1 MSDEWKI
8 VQGLKRENQNNSF
21 GRNRYIET
29 GKTIEYKPRKLTEKE
44 LRDKEWKELDS
55 DIIFTPFS
63 KESPDYD
70 PNLENYNI
78 KQIRSFIKECQ
89 EQGKPLSMRVGELKI
104 DISDTNPKQVTFT
117 SNGRLSSGELVT
129 HNNFPYSLTIR
140 GNEIFSQVNLID
152 DEKHA
157 TYMSIGKKYIPVK
170 INQQIDI
177 INAEDVTERFIIKPK
192 QQEYDI
198 SEDMSEYVSQNSEF
212 QVENHNELVRE
223 VSNHSEKIKR
233 LYYTYDE
240 TKEYAS
246 SKLKGF
252 PIYPNDMEGFSTGF
266 YETYGDLVN
275 YNLKYGKKIINE
287 NLTTYEDAI
296 VIAKRIEDHCK
307 YIYSLIMEATKGT
320 LEQSKSNE
328 SKTSNQD
335 IIPNNTAESQ
345 ESPTTNY
352 DTDVES
358 LSEEDLD
365 ALIEKMENLQR
376 EKQSKIE
383 RLQKIKKA
391 QDLIALSKDQ
401 DKIITELENQIGIEG
416 VDFGEQ

>member
-63 KESPDYD
+63 KESPNYD

-78 KQIRSFIKECQ
+78 KKIRSFIKECQ
-89 EQGKPLSMRVGELKI
+89 EQGKPWSMRVGELKI
-104 DISDTNPKQVTFT
+104 DITDANPKQVTFT

-152 DEKHA
+152 DEKYA
-157 TYMSIGKKYIPVK
+157 TYMPIGKEYIPVK

-192 QQEYDI
+192 QKGYDI
-198 SEDMSEYVSQNSEF
+198 SEDMSKYVSQNSEF
-212 QVENHNELVRE
+212 QMENHNELVRE

-246 SKLKGF
+246 SKLNGF

-275 YNLKYGKKIINE
+275 CNLKYGKKIINE

-296 VIAKRIEDHCK
+296 VIAKRIEAHCK
-307 YIYSLIMEATKGT
+307 YIYSLIMEATKGI
-320 LEQSKSNE
+320 LEQSKANE
-328 SKTSNQD
+328 SKITNQD
-335 IIPNNTAESQ
+335 TIQNDTTESQ

-358 LSEEDLD
+358 LSEEELD

-401 DKIITELENQIGIEG
+401 DKIIADLESQIEIEG
-416 VDFGEQ
+416 VDFGEK

>member
-63 KESPDYD
+63 KESPNYD

-78 KQIRSFIKECQ
+78 KKIRSFIKECQ

-104 DISDTNPKQVTFT
+104 DISDANPKQVTFT

-152 DEKHA
+152 DEKYA
-157 TYMSIGKKYIPVK
+157 TYMPIGKEYIPVK

-192 QQEYDI
+192 QKGYDI

-212 QVENHNELVRE
+212 QMENHNELVRE

-246 SKLKGF
+246 SKLNGF

-275 YNLKYGKKIINE
+275 CNLKYGKKIINE

-296 VIAKRIEDHCK
+296 VIAKRIEAHCK
-307 YIYSLIMEATKGT
+307 YIYSLIMEATKGI
-320 LEQSKSNE
+320 LEQSKANE
-328 SKTSNQD
+328 SKITNQD
-335 IIPNNTAESQ
+335 TIQNDTTESQ

-358 LSEEDLD
+358 LSEEELD

-401 DKIITELENQIGIEG
+401 DKIIADLESQIEIEG
-416 VDFGEQ
+416 VDFGEK

>member
-1 MSDEWKI
+1 
-8 VQGLKRENQNNSF
+8 
-21 GRNRYIET
+21 
-29 GKTIEYKPRKLTEKE
+29 
-44 LRDKEWKELDS
+44 
-55 DIIFTPFS
+55 
-63 KESPDYD
+63 
-70 PNLENYNI
+70 
-78 KQIRSFIKECQ
+78 
-89 EQGKPLSMRVGELKI
+89 MRVGELKI
-104 DISDTNPKQVTFT
+104 DITDANPKQVTFT

-152 DEKHA
+152 DEKYA
-157 TYMSIGKKYIPVK
+157 TFMPIGKEYIPVK

-192 QQEYDI
+192 QKGYDI
-198 SEDMSEYVSQNSEF
+198 SEDMSKYVSQNSEF
-212 QVENHNELVRE
+212 QMENHNELVRE

-246 SKLKGF
+246 SKLNGF

-275 YNLKYGKKIINE
+275 CNLKYGKKIINE

-296 VIAKRIEDHCK
+296 VIAKRIEAHCK
-307 YIYSLIMEATKGT
+307 YIYSLIMEATKGI
-320 LEQSKSNE
+320 LEQSKANE
-328 SKTSNQD
+328 SKITNQD
-335 IIPNNTAESQ
+335 TIQNDTTESQ

-358 LSEEDLD
+358 LSEEELD

-401 DKIITELENQIGIEG
+401 DKIIADLESQIEIEG
-416 VDFGEQ
+416 VDFGEK

>member
-1 MSDEWKI
+1 MKI
-8 VQGLKRENQNNSF
+8 GFLFPGQGAQSIGMGKDLYENYQEVRDIYENVHK
-21 GRNRYIET
+21 IT
-29 GKTIEYKPRKLTEKE
+29 GVDIKKITFDGTEKE
-44 LRDKEWKELDS
+44 LSNKEWKELDS

-117 SNGRLSSGELVT
+117 SNGRLSSGKLVT

-140 GNEIFSQVNLID
+140 GNEIFSQVNLTD
-152 DEKHA
+152 DEKYV
-157 TYMSIGKKYIPVK
+157 TYMTSGKEYIPVK

-233 LYYTYDE
+233 L
-240 TKEYAS
+240 
-246 SKLKGF
+246 
-252 PIYPNDMEGFSTGF
+252 
-266 YETYGDLVN
+266 
-275 YNLKYGKKIINE
+275 
-287 NLTTYEDAI
+287 
-296 VIAKRIEDHCK
+296 
-307 YIYSLIMEATKGT
+307 
-320 LEQSKSNE
+320 
-328 SKTSNQD
+328 
-335 IIPNNTAESQ
+335 
-345 ESPTTNY
+345 
-352 DTDVES
+352 
-358 LSEEDLD
+358 
-365 ALIEKMENLQR
+365 
-376 EKQSKIE
+376 
-383 RLQKIKKA
+383 
-391 QDLIALSKDQ
+391 
-401 DKIITELENQIGIEG
+401 
-416 VDFGEQ
+416 

>member
-63 KESPDYD
+63 KESPNYD

-78 KQIRSFIKECQ
+78 KKIRSFIKECQ

-104 DISDTNPKQVTFT
+104 DISDANPKQVTFT

-129 HNNFPYSLTIR
+129 RNNFPYSLTIKD
-140 GNEIFSQVNLID
+140 NEIFSQVTLID
-152 DEKHA
+152 DEKYA
-157 TYMSIGKKYIPVK
+157 TYMPIGKEYIPVK

-192 QQEYDI
+192 QKGYDI

-212 QVENHNELVRE
+212 QMENHNELVRE

-246 SKLKGF
+246 SKLNGF

-275 YNLKYGKKIINE
+275 CNLKYGKKIINE

-296 VIAKRIEDHCK
+296 VIAKRIEAHCK
-307 YIYSLIMEATKGT
+307 YIYSLIMEATKGI
-320 LEQSKSNE
+320 LEQSKANE
-328 SKTSNQD
+328 SKITNQD
-335 IIPNNTAESQ
+335 TIQNDTTESQ
-345 ESPTTNY
+345 ESPTMNY

-358 LSEEDLD
+358 LSEEELD

-401 DKIITELENQIGIEG
+401 DKIIADLESQIEIEG
-416 VDFGEQ
+416 VDFGEK

>member
-63 KESPDYD
+63 KESPNYD

-78 KQIRSFIKECQ
+78 KKIRSFIKECQ

-104 DISDTNPKQVTFT
+104 DISDANPKQVTFT

-152 DEKHA
+152 DEKYA
-157 TYMSIGKKYIPVK
+157 TYMPIGKEYIPVK

-192 QQEYDI
+192 QKGYDI
-198 SEDMSEYVSQNSEF
+198 SEDMSKYVSQNSEF
-212 QVENHNELVRE
+212 QMENHNELVRE

-246 SKLKGF
+246 SKLNGF

-275 YNLKYGKKIINE
+275 CNLKYGKKIINE

-296 VIAKRIEDHCK
+296 VIAKRIEAHCK
-307 YIYSLIMEATKGT
+307 YIYSLIMEATKGI
-320 LEQSKSNE
+320 LEQSKANE
-328 SKTSNQD
+328 SKITNQD
-335 IIPNNTAESQ
+335 TIQNDTTESQ

-401 DKIITELENQIGIEG
+401 DKIIADLESQIEIEG
-416 VDFGEQ
+416 VDFGEK

>member
-63 KESPDYD
+63 KESPNYD

-78 KQIRSFIKECQ
+78 KKIRSFIKECQ

-104 DISDTNPKQVTFT
+104 DISDANPKQVTFT

-152 DEKHA
+152 DEKYA
-157 TYMSIGKKYIPVK
+157 TYMPIGKEYIPVK

-192 QQEYDI
+192 QKGYDI
-198 SEDMSEYVSQNSEF
+198 SEDMSKYVSQNSEF
-212 QVENHNELVRE
+212 QMENHNELVRE

-240 TKEYAS
+240 TKEYAN

-275 YNLKYGKKIINE
+275 CNLKYGKKIINE

-296 VIAKRIEDHCK
+296 VIAKRIEAHCK
-307 YIYSLIMEATKGT
+307 YIYSLIMEATKGI
-320 LEQSKSNE
+320 LEQSKANE
-328 SKTSNQD
+328 SKITNQD
-335 IIPNNTAESQ
+335 TIQNDTTESQ

-358 LSEEDLD
+358 LSEEELD

-401 DKIITELENQIGIEG
+401 DKIIADLESQIEIEG
-416 VDFGEQ
+416 VDFGEK

>member
-63 KESPDYD
+63 KESPNYD

-78 KQIRSFIKECQ
+78 KKIRSFIKECQ

-104 DISDTNPKQVTFT
+104 DISDANPKQVTFT

-152 DEKHA
+152 DEKYA
-157 TYMSIGKKYIPVK
+157 TYMPIGKEYIPVK

-192 QQEYDI
+192 QKGYDI
-198 SEDMSEYVSQNSEF
+198 SEDMSKYVSQNSEF
-212 QVENHNELVRE
+212 QMENHNELVRE

-246 SKLKGF
+246 SKLNGF

-275 YNLKYGKKIINE
+275 CNLKYGKKIINE

-296 VIAKRIEDHCK
+296 VIAKRIEAHCK
-307 YIYSLIMEATKGT
+307 YIYSLIMEATKGI
-320 LEQSKSNE
+320 LEQSKANE
-328 SKTSNQD
+328 SKITNQD
-335 IIPNNTAESQ
+335 TIQNDTTESQ

-358 LSEEDLD
+358 LSEEELD

-401 DKIITELENQIGIEG
+401 DKIIADLESQIEIEG
-416 VDFGEQ
+416 VDFGEK